1 MSSLWTR
8 IVKEGQCS
16 GRKGPGKGRS
26 PAAARAPLSGPER
39 EGRRLLQRLFLLRAT
54 APPGMI
60 RPGILARQPC
70 TGAAAAPSTHPSWT
84 HEDTSVHARGRDRS
98 PEERR
103 NRHITA
109 AVMRLHLRQ
118 VCLITRRQTWL
129 FQRPSSL
136 THPLPSGA
144 WWRAAIKGRG
154 VLIIRG
160 EAADSSHS
168 PPQATS
174 PSSGRRP
181 RRSATFLNQ
190 APAVGV
196 GGAGIPLRAT
206 LPLAPRRNRDR
217 ETGF

>member
-1 MSSLWTR
+1 MLRGLWR
-8 IVKEGQCS
+8 RGSV
-16 GRKGPGKGRS
+16 
-26 PAAARAPLSGPER
+26 L
-39 EGRRLLQRLFLLRAT
+39 EGRVQVRGGVRRPHALPSRVRSARGGGFFSGFVLLRAT

-84 HEDTSVHARGRDRS
+84 HEDTSVHARGKRPVPRGEAHSAYNSGGDEAPFTS
-98 PEERR
+98 G
-103 NRHITA
+103 
-109 AVMRLHLRQ
+109 

-129 FQRPSSL
+129 LQRPSSL

-217 ETGF
+217 ETGLV